1 MPLLDFLSTHRSEL
15 LTLFG
20 QHLMLIGMSTIVAIL
35 IGVPAG
41 IAAARLPRLG
51 RAVVGIVNVAQ
62 TIPSLALLG
71 FLLPL
76 PLIGGVGPRVAVT
89 ALILYALLPIVRA
102 TVVGL
107 NSVDPVVRAAGV
119 AMGMTSRQL
128 LLIVELPLALSSIVS
143 GIRVATV
150 IGVGTATIAAA
161 VGAGGLGDYIFRGL
175 ATVDTTMILAGAIPA
190 ALLALAADALLT
202 VVERALGAGRGRR
215 WRMPVAVTGVAIVS
229 ALLVAGIVAARQPD
243 TVIVGSKNFTEQ
255 VILGELLAQRLERE
269 GVRVTRKLNLG
280 GTFICDQALRSGS
293 IDVYAEYT
301 GTALSAIFKEP
312 IGGGREDVMART
324 RRRYAASGITLASRF
339 GFENTFAVL
348 VRAGDAARYQLS
360 RISDLRRV
368 AATFQPGFGFE
379 FVARQDGYAGL
390 TAKYDLAFSRP
401 PRAMDLSLMY
411 KALADGD
418 VDVVAGDATSALIDV
433 LDLTMLEDDLRYF
446 PPYDAV
452 ALARTPTLLRRPE
465 VARALAS
472 LDGAITVEDMRAMNR
487 AVDVDKKP
495 VATVAREFLN
505 RRRQGSGAAP

>member
-1 MPLLDFLSTHRSEL
+1 MPLLNFLSTHRSEV

-20 QHLMLIGMSTIVAIL
+20 QHLMLIGLSTVVAIL

-76 PLIGGVGPRVAVT
+76 PFIGGVGPRVAIA

-150 IGVGTATIAAA
+150 IGVGTATVAAA
-161 VGAGGLGDYIFRGL
+161 VGAGGLGDFIFRGL

-202 VVERALGAGRGRR
+202 VVERALGPGRGRR
-215 WRMPVAVTGVAIVS
+215 WRLPVAVTGVAIVC
-229 ALLVAGIVAARQPD
+229 ALLVAVIVAVRQPD
-243 TVIVGSKNFTEQ
+243 TIVVGSKNFTEQ
-255 VILGELLAQRLERE
+255 VILGELLAQTLEGE
-269 GVRVTRKLNLG
+269 GVRVARKLNLG

-293 IDVYAEYT
+293 IDLYPEYT

-312 IGGGREDVMART
+312 IGGSRDDVMART
-324 RRRYAASGITLASRF
+324 RSRYAALGITVVSRF

-348 VRAGDAARYQLS
+348 VRRDDAVRHRLS

-379 FVARQDGYAGL
+379 FVSRQDGYAGL
-390 TAKYDLAFSRP
+390 TATYDLAFARQ

-411 KALADGD
+411 RALADGD

-433 LDLTMLEDDLRYF
+433 LDLTMLEDDLQYF

-452 ALARTPTLLRRPE
+452 ALARTPVLLRRPE

-472 LDGAITVEDMRAMNR
+472 LDEAITVEDMRAMNR
-487 AVDVDKKP
+487 AVDVDRQP
-495 VATVAREFLN
+495 VAAVAREFLN
-505 RRRQGSGAAP
+505 RRRQGSAAAP